1 MNAEDNKTEI
11 LIVEDSATQAEK
23 LRHILEVK
31 DFHVLVAN
39 NGKEALDILSNS
51 RPKIVIS
58 DVLMPEMDG
67 YELCKRIR
75 SDKNFKEIPII
86 LLTSLSDP
94 KDVIKGLESGANN
107 FIVKP
112 YDERYLIS
120 RIDYLLANLQIR
132 KNSKASMGINVFFE
146 GENYFITAERLQIL
160 DLLLSTYENAYHQN
174 LELIEA
180 RNELRELNEQLEEK
194 VEERTSELTKEIEQ
208 RKRVEERL
216 QFLAYYDDLTGLPN
230 RNFFVERLNEDIA
243 KAGENKNLVAALQI
257 AINRFKFI
265 NDTYGFDAGDA
276 VLKEVAGRLVTSV
289 REGNSIA
296 RLRNDE
302 FGILLNDIARTEDI
316 ILSVEK
322 IMKIA
327 THPIHYKEKE
337 IVFSLSV
344 GISAYPADGQ
354 DASALIRNTD
364 LALGKAKQ
372 QGRKTYHFYTEG
384 MDVKAAEFV
393 LMEKNLFNALKKEEF
408 VLYYQPY
415 WDINTKTM
423 KGMEALVRWQ
433 SKDKGLISPR
443 KFIPVLEDT
452 GLIIEAGEWILRTA
466 IRQVKDWQNKGRP
479 VVPISVNL
487 SLIQFRQKDLAE
499 MVKRVIGDFG
509 FYPSLLTLEITES
522 AFMQDIEFTSQVL
535 KKLKEI
541 GVSVSIDDFGT
552 GYSSL
557 ASLKRFPI
565 DNLKIDMSFI
575 REVTAD
581 PDAASIVMAILAM
594 SHALNIKTI
603 AEGIETEEQW
613 NFLRLLK
620 CDMGQG
626 FYLSQPLPAEDIEKM
641 FNVSNLS

>member
-120 RIDYLLANLQIR
+120 RIDYLLANLEIR
-132 KNSKASMGINVFFE
+132 KNSKASMGINVFFA

>member
-1 MNAEDNKTEI
+1 
-11 LIVEDSATQAEK
+11 
-23 LRHILEVK
+23 
-31 DFHVLVAN
+31 
-39 NGKEALDILSNS
+39 
-51 RPKIVIS
+51 
-58 DVLMPEMDG
+58 MPEMDG

-94 KDVIKGLESGANN
+94 RDVIKGLESGANN

-112 YDERYLIS
+112 YDERYLVS
-120 RIDYLLANLQIR
+120 RVDYLLANLEIR
-132 KNSKASMGINVFFE
+132 KNSKASMGINVFFA

-194 VEERTSELTKEIEQ
+194 VEERTSELRQEIEQ

-216 QFLAYYDDLTGLPN
+216 QYLAYYDDLTGLPN

-243 KAGENKNLVAALQI
+243 KAGESKNSVAVLQI
-257 AINRFKFI
+257 DINRFKFI
-265 NDTYGFDAGDA
+265 NDTYGLGAGDA
-276 VLKEVAGRLVTSV
+276 VLKEVAERFKISV
-289 REGNSIA
+289 REGNTIA
-296 RLRNDE
+296 RLGNDE
-302 FGILLNDIARTEDI
+302 FGILLNDITQPEDI
-316 ILSVEK
+316 ILTAEK

-327 THPIHYKEKE
+327 THPIHYEEKE
-337 IVFSLSV
+337 IVFSLSA

-354 DASALIRNTD
+354 DASVLIRNAD
-364 LALGKAKQ
+364 LALAKAKQ
-372 QGRKTYHFYTEG
+372 QGRKAYQFYTEG

-433 SKDKGLISPR
+433 SKDKGLISPG

-466 IRQVKDWQNKGRP
+466 IRQVKDWQNKGFP
-479 VVPISVNL
+479 VVPVSVNL

-522 AFMQDIEFTSQVL
+522 AFMQDIEFTRQVL

-557 ASLKRFPI
+557 AHLKRFPI
-565 DNLKIDMSFI
+565 DNLKIDISFI
-575 REVTAD
+575 REITAD
-581 PDAASIVMAILAM
+581 PDSASIVMAILAM
-594 SHALNIKTI
+594 AHTLNIKTI

-626 FYLSQPLPAEDIEKM
+626 FYLSRPLPAEDIEKM
-641 FNVSNLS
+641 FNVSNL